1 MGKKRPAAERFAE
14 KWVLD
19 PVTEC
24 HQWTACLD
32 KDGRPWFRDGTGA
45 CVYAYVFAWTQ
56 AHGPVP
62 AGLVL
67 DHIVCDNPGC
77 VNEAHLTPATHAA
90 NVLRGTS
97 PPAINARKE
106 CCSKCGGPYSY
117 RDGVKKGKRYLRRY
131 CRPCHAASQR
141 QYRAR
146 KRKQNLLDA
155 TTPVCSDTVPVKPG
169 NIHEKRRRNPAMA

>member
-1 MGKKRPAAERFAE
+1 MVKKRPAAERFAE

-32 KDGRPWFRDGTGA
+32 KNGRPWFRDGTGA
-45 CVYAYVFAWTQ
+45 CVYAYAYAWTQ
-56 AHGPVP
+56 IHGPVP

-77 VNEAHLTPATHAA
+77 VNEAHLTPATSGA
-90 NVLRGTS
+90 NSLRGKG
-97 PPAINARKE
+97 PAAVNARKE
-106 CCSKCGGPYSY
+106 RCPKCGGPFSFAF
-117 RDGVKKGKRYLRRY
+117 GKAVRRY
-131 CRPCHAASQR
+131 CPPCKAELQR

-155 TTPVCSDTVPVKPG
+155 TAPVCSDTVPTEQEHP
-169 NIHEKRRRNPAMA
+169 HEKRRRTPAMA